1 MCGGVTLQQVDG
13 LVVKSGLCEIE
24 CVFDVDVGCAAHQS
38 LHFLQYVVVV
48 REKILLEA
56 ASHVEAVYLERF
68 RYQVEGFFLT
78 SQVAQD
84 GSFQLACLVVVPVAH
99 ERAVYQVESFL
110 EVAPAAVDGSQVVIG
125 GILPSG
131 IPSRFEESVVRLVR
145 FVLHQTAPTQIV
157 IRFTVVRVRIAFRQ
171 GLDGFTEI
179 TFSLGELSLAHQ
191 EQPHGV
197 VATHVARFAVQ
208 RFLIVV
214 HRVVSRVAV
223 LLQVQSRQEKLL
235 GGRDVLRVFGGF
247 GRIRYGLD
255 LRFVGL
261 IAYQDTAFM
270 VADFNQDVF
279 VFQALGCKFCLERF
293 CRRDG
298 DDFVEKGGT
307 AHVVLDEYM
316 HVLVHSGGVQDDFAF
331 ALLDFH
337 VQQRVL
343 GGILHV
349 AHLGVRHEVLFP
361 RLFLVGLQ
369 PSEVRL
375 VVGVHARHQ
384 FDVRAVLVRQV
395 AVPCASEV
403 AVSPCPLL
411 LSRRHVMVGH
421 VEQSA
426 FHVFFIASYEVEFR
440 LDGHV

>member
-1 MCGGVTLQQVDG
+1 MTVLFQM
-13 LVVKSGLCEIE
+13 LSGKEELFDRGD
-24 CVFDVDVGCAAHQS
+24 VF
-38 LHFLQYVVVV
+38 
-48 REKILLEA
+48 
-56 ASHVEAVYLERF
+56 
-68 RYQVEGFFLT
+68 
-78 SQVAQD
+78 
-84 GSFQLACLVVVPVAH
+84 
-99 ERAVYQVESFL
+99 
-110 EVAPAAVDGSQVVIG
+110 
-125 GILPSG
+125 
-131 IPSRFEESVVRLVR
+131 
-145 FVLHQTAPTQIV
+145 
-157 IRFTVVRVRIAFRQ
+157 
-171 GLDGFTEI
+171 
-179 TFSLGELSLAHQ
+179 
-191 EQPHGV
+191 
-197 VATHVARFAVQ
+197 
-208 RFLIVV
+208 
-214 HRVVSRVAV
+214 
-223 LLQVQSRQEKLL
+223 
-235 GGRDVLRVFGGF
+235 RVFGSLCRVG
-247 GRIRYGLD
+247 YGLD
-255 LRFVGL
+255 FRFVGL

-293 CRRDG
+293 CRGDG

-316 HVLVHSGGVQDDFAF
+316 HVLVNSGGVQDDFAF

-395 AVPCASEV
+395 AV
-403 AVSPCPLL
+403 SPCPLL
-411 LSRRHVMVGH
+411 LSRRHMMVGH